1 MSQTASKTTEDI
13 LAEDIGAM
21 YADPLAFIRYAFPW
35 GEKGTPL
42 AEYDGPDTWQRD
54 VAVDMGNELKR
65 KVGMDDAPA
74 TQIAVAS
81 GHGVGK
87 STFIA
92 WIILWFIST
101 RPDCQIVVTA
111 NTESQLSG
119 TTWRELAKWHE
130 LAINSH
136 WFTWTATR
144 LFAKSRPKTWAA
156 RAVPWSKHNAQAFAG
171 VHEKEVLLLFDEASN
186 IDDII
191 WETAQG
197 ALTTPGA
204 VWLAFGNPTRNTGR
218 FRECFGNEKH
228 RWITKQVDS
237 RTAKM
242 ASKTQLQQWV
252 EDYGEDSDFV
262 RIRVKGQFP
271 RVGDTQ
277 LIGNALVDA
286 ANARELLPAS
296 YMHYPRFLGVDVAR
310 FGSDSSV
317 IIRRQGTMTW
327 TPKVFNRI
335 DTMELAARVYD
346 DAMEFG
352 ATVIFVDGVGV
363 GGGVVDR
370 LRELG
375 LNVID
380 VQSGEAATDN
390 KRFKNRR
397 MELWWRMKE
406 WLDGE
411 VSLPH
416 FSALTNELVAPEYGY
431 DGSLRLVLES
441 VDSLKQRGVGSP
453 DHASALAMTFADFSL
468 TSRSKKARQVRQVR
482 WR

>member
-1 MSQTASKTTEDI
+1 
-13 LAEDIGAM
+13 
-21 YADPLAFIRYAFPW
+21 
-35 GEKGTPL
+35 
-42 AEYDGPDTWQRD
+42 
-54 VAVDMGNELKR
+54 
-65 KVGMDDAPA
+65 
-74 TQIAVAS
+74 
-81 GHGVGK
+81 
-87 STFIA
+87 
-92 WIILWFIST
+92 
-101 RPDCQIVVTA
+101 
-111 NTESQLSG
+111 
-119 TTWRELAKWHE
+119 
-130 LAINSH
+130 
-136 WFTWTATR
+136 
-144 LFAKSRPKTWAA
+144 
-156 RAVPWSKHNAQAFAG
+156 
-171 VHEKEVLLLFDEASN
+171 
-186 IDDII
+186 
-191 WETAQG
+191 
-197 ALTTPGA
+197 
-204 VWLAFGNPTRNTGR
+204 
-218 FRECFGNEKH
+218 
-228 RWITKQVDS
+228 
-237 RTAKM
+237 
-242 ASKTQLQQWV
+242 
-252 EDYGEDSDFV
+252 
-262 RIRVKGQFP
+262 
-271 RVGDTQ
+271 
-277 LIGNALVDA
+277 
-286 ANARELLPAS
+286 
-296 YMHYPRFLGVDVAR
+296 
-310 FGSDSSV
+310 DSSV

-352 ATVIFVDGVGV
+352 AAVIFVDGVGV

-468 TSRSKKARQVRQVR
+468 TSRSKKARQVRQVG